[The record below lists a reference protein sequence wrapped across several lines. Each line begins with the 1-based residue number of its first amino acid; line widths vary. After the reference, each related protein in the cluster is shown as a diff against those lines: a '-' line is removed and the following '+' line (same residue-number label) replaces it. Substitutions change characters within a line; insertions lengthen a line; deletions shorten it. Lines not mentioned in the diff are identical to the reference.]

1 MFFILRVGEIGIGC
15 EKTEALCFQVKGIF
29 SCHVSSLEQFSS
41 TRSGKQ
47 RALYWIQGVFF
58 FFLFDD
64 INVLFRKSLGDLGL
78 ETYEGLRTGFTSQR
92 TFDDVVKLL
101 SKDVGAEL
109 LIVHVKNCTSRLR
122 SWRVLL
128 DPYLDAVWCIALIHV
143 LRDIWKLET
152 GT

>member
-1 MFFILRVGEIGIGC
+1 MFPSKRNLQLPCFIAGAILINKIR
-15 EKTEALCFQVKGIF
+15 EAASFVLNPRCV
-29 SCHVSSLEQFSS
+29 
-41 TRSGKQ
+41 
-47 RALYWIQGVFF
+47 F

-122 SWRVLL
+122 S
-128 DPYLDAVWCIALIHV
+128 
-143 LRDIWKLET
+143 
-152 GT
+152 

>member
-1 MFFILRVGEIGIGC
+1 
-15 EKTEALCFQVKGIF
+15 
-29 SCHVSSLEQFSS
+29 
-41 TRSGKQ
+41 
-47 RALYWIQGVFF
+47 VFF

-122 SWRVLL
+122 S
-128 DPYLDAVWCIALIHV
+128 
-143 LRDIWKLET
+143 
-152 GT
+152 